1 MNVTI
6 RQLRAFVSVA
16 QLGGFTNASVRLHLT
31 QSALSML
38 VRSLEKELGLA
49 LFERTTRSIRLTAEG
64 CSFLPLAERM
74 LVDLH
79 NAVADTRARSE
90 KSRGRLAIAVTSTFA
105 ATLLPPALRRYHAQH
120 PEVQVT
126 LIDDLSG
133 ANIRRL
139 IQDGEA
145 DLGICPL
152 ERGAWG
158 LFIVDVLMDDAL
170 ILACPAKHRFVKR
183 KKVDWQDLQDE
194 PMINFPRGN
203 AVQVLVDSTA
213 VALGLRLP
221 TSYEVTSILTAL
233 ALAANG
239 LGVAVLPSYARALRN
254 DGAVRY
260 LPLGKPVVKRDLC
273 LLRLRDRA
281 MSPAAQSLVRILLE
295 PAQPLN

>member
-16 QLGGFTNASVRLHLT
+16 QLGGFTNAAARLHLT

-79 NAVADTRARSE
+79 NAVAETRASSE
-90 KSRGRLAIAVTSTFA
+90 RSRGRLTIAASSTFA
-105 ATLLPPALRRYHAQH
+105 STLLPTALRRYHAQH
-120 PEVQVT
+120 PQVQVT
-126 LIDDLSG
+126 VIDDLSG
-133 ANIRRL
+133 PNIRRL

-170 ILACPAKHRFVKR
+170 ILACPAKHRFVR
-183 KKVDWQDLQDE
+183 QKKVEWQDLKDE
-194 PMINFPRGN
+194 PMISFPRGN
-203 AVQVLVDSTA
+203 AVQVLVDDTAGALGMRLSTA
-213 VALGLRLP
+213 
-221 TSYEVTSILTAL
+221 YEVTSILTAL

-239 LGVAVLPSYARALRN
+239 LGVAALPSYARALRG

-260 LPLGKPVVKRDLC
+260 VPLGKPVVTRELC

-295 PAQPLN
+295 PA